1 MNTYTL
7 VWSPT
12 GQTIGTVA
20 ARTPRAAIRK
30 APAPYRRFLGEIYAV
45 QQS

>member
-1 MNTYTL
+1 MRTYTL

-12 GQTIGTVA
+12 GQTIATVT

-30 APAPYRRFLGEIYAV
+30 VPAPYRRFLGEIYAKEI
-45 QQS
+45 